1 MARKAKLPKRIA
13 GVKIPKRIRKGPLG
27 QFLCSRTGQAMVA
40 EALVIA
46 SGALAAQRVTAA
58 PGSATGEFLSS
69 SARQLKRAGRAAAA
83 KGSGSDAHE
92 FMGIATERLAYA
104 GLEGLRAFR
113 DALSGEQVDSLSGG
127 EMETSSDQSG
137 EREDA
142 GQAEEVP
149 DSLDTDHNESRI
161 LKKKLSRSR
170 SESAATPA

>member
-83 KGSGSDAHE
+83 KGSDAHE

-149 DSLDTDHNESRI
+149 DSLDTDHNDSRI